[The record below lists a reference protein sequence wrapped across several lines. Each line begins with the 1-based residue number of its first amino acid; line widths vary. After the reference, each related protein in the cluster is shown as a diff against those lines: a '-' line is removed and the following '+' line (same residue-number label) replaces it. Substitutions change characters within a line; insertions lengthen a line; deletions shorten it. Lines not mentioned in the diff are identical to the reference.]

1 MKKALVSVVVASLV
15 LTQFTGAVYAKEQN
29 TKKSSKYSKQDKDSN
44 GIPDWWQSKYH
55 LGFGKNLASKDN
67 DKDGLNNL
75 VEYQLDL
82 NPISKYSDK
91 DKITDGNEDKDN
103 DSLTNLQ
110 ELKSQLNPL
119 SADSDK
125 DGLKDSYEDN
135 DTDGLNTKEEFII
148 MTNPVSS
155 DSDKDG
161 VNDGNEDKDVD
172 GLNNESEFLLGY
184 NPLSGDSDKDGI
196 KDGNEDLDKDGIAN
210 KQEVRKMEIKIVN
223 SEGKKLSIKYES
235 AKYKHKI
242 KYKIK
247 DEIGVGDV
255 KSLLDNFIL
264 TPDMT
269 KDEITNQIKQAFG
282 INDIIKYEL
291 EVKFQNSKKLKSE
304 FENKDSEQKQDDDD
318 DDDNDNDNDH
328 DDDIDNDNDID
339 NDIDN
344 DND

>member
-1 MKKALVSVVVASLV
+1 MKKTLVGVVVASLL
-15 LTQFTGAVYAKEQN
+15 LTPFTGTVHAKEN
-29 TKKSSKYSKQDKDSN
+29 NPKKNSKYSKQDKDSN

-91 DKITDGNEDKDN
+91 DKITDGNEDNDKDN
-103 DSLTNLQ
+103 LTNLQ
-110 ELKSQLNPL
+110 ELKSKLNPL

-125 DGLKDSYEDN
+125 DGIKDSYEDN
-135 DTDGLNTKEEFII
+135 DTDGLNTQEEFII
-148 MTNPVSS
+148 STNPVSY

-184 NPLSGDSDKDGI
+184 NPLSRDSDKDGI
-196 KDGNEDLDKDGIAN
+196 KDGNEDLDNDGIAN
-210 KQEVRKMEIKIVN
+210 KQEVREMEIKIVN
-223 SEGKKLSIKYES
+223 SVGKKLSIKYES
-235 AKYKHKI
+235 AKYKNKI

-269 KDEITNQIKQAFG
+269 KDEITNEIKQSFG

-291 EVKFQNSKKLKSE
+291 EVKFQNGKKVKSE
-304 FENKDSEQKQDDDD
+304 FENKDNEQKQDDDD
-318 DDDNDNDNDH
+318 DDNDDDHDDDDDHNDDDDNDNDND
-328 DDDIDNDNDID
+328 
-339 NDIDN
+339 
-344 DND
+344 

>member
-15 LTQFTGAVYAKEQN
+15 LTPFTGAVYAKEHN
-29 TKKSSKYSKQDKDSN
+29 SKKSSKYSKQDKDSN

-55 LGFGKNLASKDN
+55 LGFGKDLALKDK

-75 VEYQLDL
+75 VEYQLNL
-82 NPISKYSDK
+82 SPISKDSDM

-103 DSLTNLQ
+103 DKLTNLQ
-110 ELKSQLNPL
+110 ELKAKLNPL

-125 DGLKDSYEDN
+125 DDIKDSYEDN
-135 DTDGLNTKEEFII
+135 DKDGLNTKEEFII
-148 MTNPVSS
+148 KTNPVSY

-184 NPLSGDSDKDGI
+184 NPLSADSDKDGI
-196 KDGNEDLDKDGIAN
+196 KDGNEDLDNDGIVN
-210 KQEVRKMEIKIVN
+210 KQEVRKMEIEIVN
-223 SEGKKLSIKYES
+223 SKGKKLSIKYES
-235 AKYKHKI
+235 SKYKYKI

-264 TPDMT
+264 TPDMS
-269 KDEITNQIKQAFG
+269 KDEITNQIKQSFG
-282 INDIIKYEL
+282 INDIIKYKL
-291 EVKFQNSKKLKSE
+291 EVKFQNGKKLNPK
-304 FENKDSEQKQDDDD
+304 FENKNNKQKH
-318 DDDNDNDNDH
+318 DDNDNDD
-328 DDDIDNDNDID
+328 DNDQGDSDQGD
-339 NDIDN
+339 NDQD
-344 DND
+344 

>member
-29 TKKSSKYSKQDKDSN
+29 SKKSSKYSKQDKDSN

-55 LGFGKNLASKDN
+55 LGFGKKLASKDN

-75 VEYQLDL
+75 VEYQLNL

-103 DSLTNLQ
+103 DNLTNLQ
-110 ELKSQLNPL
+110 ELKAKLNPI

-125 DGLKDSYEDN
+125 DGIKDSYEDN
-135 DTDGLNTKEEFII
+135 DKDGLNTKEEFII
-148 MTNPVSS
+148 RTNPISY

-161 VNDGNEDKDVD
+161 INDGNEDKDVD

-184 NPLSGDSDKDGI
+184 NPLSADSDKDGI
-196 KDGNEDLDKDGIAN
+196 KDGNEDLDKDGITN

-235 AKYKHKI
+235 AKYKNKI
-242 KYKIK
+242 KYKIE

-255 KSLLDNFIL
+255 KSFIDNFIL

-269 KDEITNQIKQAFG
+269 KDEITNQIKQSFG

-291 EVKFQNSKKLKSE
+291 EVKFQNGKNIKLE
-304 FENKDSEQKQDDDD
+304 FENKNNKLKQDDDD
-318 DDDNDNDNDH
+318 HDDNGDHDDDNDQG
-328 DDDIDNDNDID
+328 DNDND
-339 NDIDN
+339 
-344 DND
+344 